1 MTKKKRLLSVL
12 TIAAASIMLAAS
24 LSACGGASGSSGTSS
39 SASGEAAKG
48 SYSSLDDGKTAA
60 KKCLSEYDSGKN
72 AAVFAFA
79 NGAYSKANDAAG
91 KVNADTSAEDVE
103 KAASELGLER
113 LDITDENGTVT
124 SCYPEGDKDKSIKE
138 IKDIAIFNK
147 VVKGISDK
155 YMKDPEYNADKKSYY
170 ILAGV
175 KKEDGGV
182 SVIGYYDESYAAVCG
197 GDLAEKC
204 GDNTVIVSKDK
215 VISSSLDGVEAGAS
229 LEDIGVKSGD
239 LKKDSF
245 ELTVKDKK
253 YNAAAV
259 TKGDITAIV
268 AIPA

>member
-1 MTKKKRLLSVL
+1 MPHRSLP
-12 TIAAASIMLAAS
+12 AAALRAARV
-24 LSACGGASGSSGTSS
+24 LPQALRARLRR
-39 SASGEAAKG
+39 ARIP
-48 SYSSLDDGKTAA
+48 TAA

-113 LDITDENGTVT
+113 LDITDDKGTVT
-124 SCYPEGDKDKSIKE
+124 ACYPEGDKDKSIKE

>member
-12 TIAAASIMLAAS
+12 SIAAASIMLAAS

-113 LDITDENGTVT
+113 LDITDDKGTVT
-124 SCYPEGDKDKSIKE
+124 ACYPEGDKDKSIKE
-138 IKDIAIFNK
+138 IKDTWQEDLEAF
-147 VVKGISDK
+147 
-155 YMKDPEYNADKKSYY
+155 
-170 ILAGV
+170 
-175 KKEDGGV
+175 KEQRRP
-182 SVIGYYDESYAAVCG
+182 YLLYKE
-197 GDLAEKC
+197 
-204 GDNTVIVSKDK
+204 
-215 VISSSLDGVEAGAS
+215 
-229 LEDIGVKSGD
+229 
-239 LKKDSF
+239 
-245 ELTVKDKK
+245 
-253 YNAAAV
+253 
-259 TKGDITAIV
+259 
-268 AIPA
+268 

>member
-1 MTKKKRLLSVL
+1 MPHRFPP
-12 TIAAASIMLAAS
+12 AAALRAARVLPQALRARLRS
-24 LSACGGASGSSGTSS
+24 
-39 SASGEAAKG
+39 EAAKG

-113 LDITDENGTVT
+113 LDITDDKGTVT
-124 SCYPEGDKDKSIKE
+124 ACYPEGDKDKSIKE

-182 SVIGYYDESYAAVCG
+182 SVNPEYILLSCEFAGENGVQSSDRHGTGEINKTPKENWPAEFKVDYVRCYQYK
-197 GDLAEKC
+197 DL
-204 GDNTVIVSKDK
+204 I
-215 VISSSLDGVEAGAS
+215 
-229 LEDIGVKSGD
+229 
-239 LKKDSF
+239 
-245 ELTVKDKK
+245 
-253 YNAAAV
+253 
-259 TKGDITAIV
+259 
-268 AIPA
+268 

>member
-1 MTKKKRLLSVL
+1 MKKVVTDLALESL
-12 TIAAASIMLAAS
+12 T
-24 LSACGGASGSSGTSS
+24 
-39 SASGEAAKG
+39 
-48 SYSSLDDGKTAA
+48 
-60 KKCLSEYDSGKN
+60 
-72 AAVFAFA
+72 
-79 NGAYSKANDAAG
+79 
-91 KVNADTSAEDVE
+91 
-103 KAASELGLER
+103 
-113 LDITDENGTVT
+113 ITDEKGDVTV
-124 SCYPEGDKDKSIKE
+124 SYPEGDAGKNIKE
-138 IKDIAIFNK
+138 LPDRAIFNK
-147 VVKGISDK
+147 IVKGISDK

-170 ILAGV
+170 VLAGV

>member
-1 MTKKKRLLSVL
+1 
-12 TIAAASIMLAAS
+12 MLAAS

-113 LDITDENGTVT
+113 LDITDDKGTV
-124 SCYPEGDKDKSIKE
+124 
-138 IKDIAIFNK
+138 
-147 VVKGISDK
+147 
-155 YMKDPEYNADKKSYY
+155 KSYY
-170 ILAGV
+170 VLAGV

-204 GDNTVIVSKDK
+204 GDNTVVVRKDK

-239 LKKDSF
+239 LMKDSF

>member
-12 TIAAASIMLAAS
+12 SIAAASIMLAAS

-113 LDITDENGTVT
+113 LDITDDKGTV
-124 SCYPEGDKDKSIKE
+124 
-138 IKDIAIFNK
+138 
-147 VVKGISDK
+147 V
-155 YMKDPEYNADKKSYY
+155 
-170 ILAGV
+170 L
-175 KKEDGGV
+175 
-182 SVIGYYDESYAAVCG
+182 
-197 GDLAEKC
+197 LQH
-204 GDNTVIVSKDK
+204 
-215 VISSSLDGVEAGAS
+215 
-229 LEDIGVKSGD
+229 
-239 LKKDSF
+239 
-245 ELTVKDKK
+245 
-253 YNAAAV
+253 
-259 TKGDITAIV
+259 
-268 AIPA
+268 AIPRATRTRASRRSRISPSSTRLSRAFPTST